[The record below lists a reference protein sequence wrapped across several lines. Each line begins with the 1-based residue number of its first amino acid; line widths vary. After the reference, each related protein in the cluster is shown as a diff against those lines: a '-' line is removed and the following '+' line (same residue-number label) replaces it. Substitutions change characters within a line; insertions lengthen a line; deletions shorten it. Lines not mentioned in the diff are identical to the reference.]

1 MPEDIVEEKE
11 EVEVTEKIEV
21 LKGGYRELE
30 EKKEIPIEWEGS
42 KDSVIIKKLSD
53 GEIADMRR
61 QTNTVMTIGRS
72 VQIKS
77 DVETFRHLIMFKAI
91 IKAPFKISLEDIRRL
106 PHKFAEKLF
115 AIIYDFEELSEEKK
129 SD

>member
-1 MPEDIVEEKE
+1 MPEEEGEVKQEKE
-11 EVEVTEKIEV
+11 EV

-53 GEIADMRR
+53 GDIADMRR
-61 QTNTVMTIGRS
+61 QTNIVTTLGRTT
-72 VQIKS
+72 QIKS

-91 IKAPFKISLEDIRRL
+91 VKAPFKIGIEEIRKL
-106 PHKFAEKLF
+106 PHRFAEKLF
-115 AIIYDFEELSEEKK
+115 AIIYDFNELSDEKK
-129 SD
+129 AG